1 LGFQAASET
10 APLVYWVCG
19 LRLLTGA
26 NAATIMQNP
35 FTMRNTSLE
44 KTMERYTT
52 PLGNRWKSPE
62 MSELFSDYRRYTTWR
77 RLWIAL
83 AECQKALGLK
93 ITERQIKQMR
103 AACDKL
109 DLAAA
114 TAEERK
120 TRHETMAHI
129 RVFAAQCPDA
139 APIIHL
145 GATSAF
151 VMDNADIIIM
161 RDALRLI
168 VNKVVNCI
176 SALSTFARK
185 WATKPTLA
193 FTHFQAAQLTTVGKR
208 ACLWIQDLMLDLKE
222 IEHRLE
228 NLALLGVKGTTGT
241 QASFLQLLD
250 GDEGKVD
257 RLEKMFTEK
266 MGFKRS
272 FDVTGQTYPRKVDS
286 QILGVLSGIAQSA
299 HKFACDMRLLQHLG
313 EIQEPFESEQVGSS
327 AMPYKRNP
335 MRAER
340 IAGLSEYVM
349 NLAQNPAHI
358 AANQWFERTLDDSAN
373 RRMSIPEA
381 FITADIILDIYLNVA
396 RGLVVNEKVI
406 DVHVADELP
415 FMASEV
421 ILMEAVKAGGDRQ
434 ELHERLRK
442 HSMEAAR
449 GVKERGEKNDFV
461 ERVSA
466 DKSFASIKGR
476 LSKMLRAENFVGLAP
491 RQTVKYLDT
500 RVKEALAPYS
510 EVLGAR
516 TSVDV

>member
-1 LGFQAASET
+1 MHDSFRN
-10 APLVYWVCG
+10 V
-19 LRLLTGA
+19 
-26 NAATIMQNP
+26 NP
-35 FTMRNTSLE
+35 LE
-44 KTMERYTT
+44 KSMERYVT

-62 MSELFSDYRRYTTWR
+62 MSELFSDYRKYTTWR

-83 AECQKALGLK
+83 AECEKALGLK
-93 ITERQIKQMR
+93 ITDKQIKQMR

-109 DLAAA
+109 DMEAA
-114 TAEERK
+114 TVEERK

-151 VMDNADIIIM
+151 VMDNGDIIIM
-161 RDALRLI
+161 RDALKI
-168 VNKVVNCI
+168 IQKKVVNCI
-176 SALSTFARK
+176 AALAGFAKK
-185 WATKPTLA
+185 WAGKPTLA
-193 FTHFQAAQLTTVGKR
+193 FTHFQPAQLTTVGKR
-208 ACLWIQDLMLDLKE
+208 ACLWIQDLIMDLRE
-222 IEHRLE
+222 IECRLE

-241 QASFLQLLD
+241 QASFLQLFD
-250 GDEGKVD
+250 GDEGKVE
-257 RLEKMFTEK
+257 RLEKMFAEK
-266 MGFKRS
+266 MGFARS

-286 QILGVLSGIAQSA
+286 QILFALSGVAQSA

-340 IAGLSEYVM
+340 MTGLAEYVM
-349 NLAQNPAHI
+349 NMAQNPAHI
-358 AANQWFERTLDDSAN
+358 AGTQWFERTLDDSAN

-381 FITADIILDIYLNVA
+381 FLGTDIILDIYLNVA

-406 DVHVADELP
+406 EAHVADELP

-434 ELHERLRK
+434 ELHERLRR
-442 HSMEAAR
+442 HSIEAAK

-461 ERVSA
+461 ERVRG
-466 DKSFASIKGR
+466 DKSFAAVKER
-476 LSKMLRAENFVGLAP
+476 LKEIMRAENFVGLAP
-491 RQTVKYLDT
+491 KQAVRYVDAK
-500 RVKEALAPYS
+500 VKEALSPYGNL
-510 EVLGAR
+510 LGAG

>member
-1 LGFQAASET
+1 
-10 APLVYWVCG
+10 
-19 LRLLTGA
+19 
-26 NAATIMQNP
+26 
-35 FTMRNTSLE
+35 
-44 KTMERYTT
+44 MERYVT

-62 MSELFSDYRRYTTWR
+62 MSELFSDHTKYTTWR
-77 RLWIAL
+77 KLWVAL
-83 AECQKALGLK
+83 AECQKALGLN
-93 ITERQIKQMR
+93 ITDRQIAQMR
-103 AACDKL
+103 EACDKL

-151 VMDNADIIIM
+151 VMDNTDIIIM
-161 RDALRLI
+161 RDALRILLK
-168 VNKVVNCI
+168 KVVNCI
-176 SALSTFARK
+176 SALAAFARE
-185 WATKPTLA
+185 WAGKPTLA
-193 FTHFQAAQLTTVGKR
+193 FTHFQPAQLTTVGKR
-208 ACLWIQDLMLDLKE
+208 ACLWMQDLLLDLKE
-222 IEHRLE
+222 IEYRLE

-241 QASFLQLLD
+241 QASFLQLFD
-250 GDEGKVD
+250 GDEKKVE
-257 RLEKMFTEK
+257 RLDQMFTEK

-286 QILGVLSGIAQSA
+286 QILSALSSIAQSA

-313 EIQEPFESEQVGSS
+313 EIQEPFEAEQVGSS

-340 IAGLSEYVM
+340 IASLAEYVM
-349 NLAQNPAHI
+349 NIAQNPAHI

-373 RRMSIPEA
+373 RRISIPEA
-381 FITADIILDIYLNVA
+381 FLAADVILDIYLNVA

-406 DVHVADELP
+406 DVHVAEELP

-421 ILMEAVKAGGDRQ
+421 ILVEAVKAGGNRQ
-434 ELHERLRK
+434 ELHERLRR
-442 HSMEAAR
+442 HSIEAAK

-461 ERVSA
+461 QRVSA
-466 DKSFASIKGR
+466 DKAFAAVRDR
-476 LSKMLRAENFVGLAP
+476 LTGILKAENFVGLAP
-491 RQTVKYLDT
+491 RQTLKYLDT
-500 RVKEALAPYS
+500 RVKEALAPYNNL
-510 EVLGAR
+510 LGAE